1 MNKLVSPAPEA
12 TESVA
17 ASQMSRASD
26 TAAASPVS
34 AAAVHAPAAVPAAAM
49 TVLLGVSTAHLLN
62 DAMQSVVPAV
72 FPLFQQNLQLS
83 FTQIGWVAFT
93 LNLTASILQPLIGT
107 FTDRRPTPA
116 LLPAGMLF
124 TLLGMV
130 CLALAPSFGM
140 LLLAAALIGVGSS
153 VLHPESSR
161 VAHLAAGK
169 GRRGLAQSIFQVG
182 GNTGQALAP
191 LMVVFIIMPLG
202 QRGFL
207 WFTLLAVIGIVVQ
220 SVIARWYGRQLQQS
234 TQRRRSIAAG
244 TAAAPKP
251 FSKRFTVYAMSILI
265 LMLFSKFVYLA
276 SMTGYYAFYY
286 MERFD
291 LPLSAAQICLF
302 ALQFAGMA
310 GTLLGGPLADR
321 FGRQRMIWF
330 SILGTAPFSLL
341 LPYAGPTASI
351 LLCIAI
357 GLILMSGFSVI
368 IVYAQEL
375 LPGHIGTVAGL
386 LFGLSFGLGGLGSVL
401 MGWMMDIHGVAIMIQ
416 WCAYLPL
423 LGLFALLLPKDK
435 DMIRQG

>member
-1 MNKLVSPAPEA
+1 MNKLVPPASTA
-12 TESVA
+12 HES
-17 ASQMSRASD
+17 
-26 TAAASPVS
+26 AAASEAPRITDQNAASVS
-34 AAAVHAPAAVPAAAM
+34 ASTPEAVPAAAM

-72 FPLFQQNLQLS
+72 FPLFQQSLQLS
-83 FTQIGWVAFT
+83 FTQIGWIAFT
-93 LNLTASILQPLIGT
+93 LNLTASILQPLIGAY
-107 FTDRRPTPA
+107 TDRRPTPA

-161 VAHLAAGK
+161 VAHLAAGQRK
-169 GRRGLAQSIFQVG
+169 GLAQSIFQVG

-191 LMVVFIIMPLG
+191 LMVVFIVMPLG

-220 SVIARWYGRQLQQS
+220 SVIARWYAGALQRS
-234 TQRRRSIAAG
+234 AQRRRSRMPG
-244 TAAAPKP
+244 KLAPKP
-251 FSKRFTVYAMSILI
+251 LSKRFTIYAMSILI

-286 MERFD
+286 MERYD

-341 LPYAGPTASI
+341 LPYAGPTASV
-351 LLCIAI
+351 LLCIVI

-401 MGWMMDIHGVAIMIQ
+401 MGWLMDIHGVTIMIQ

-423 LGLFALLLPKDK
+423 LGLFALLLPKDSEL
-435 DMIRQG
+435 IRQE